1 MALCCK
7 LIDIAID
14 DGISGQK
21 FYLNYRNAH
30 RFKKDELSDDKDI
43 IDSQTC
49 ELRAAKAC
57 HLVFKL
63 LEKEIH
69 KWWD

>member
-1 MALCCK
+1 MELCCK

-30 RFKKDELSDDKDI
+30 RFKKDELSDDKPKFRSI
-43 IDSQTC
+43 
-49 ELRAAKAC
+49 
-57 HLVFKL
+57 LV
-63 LEKEIH
+63 
-69 KWWD
+69 